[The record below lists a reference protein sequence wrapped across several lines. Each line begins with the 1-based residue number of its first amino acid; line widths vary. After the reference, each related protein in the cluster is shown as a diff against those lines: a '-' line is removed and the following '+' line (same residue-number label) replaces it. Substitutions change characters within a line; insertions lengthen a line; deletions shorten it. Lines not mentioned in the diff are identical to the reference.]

1 MRKRL
6 IPRNWKTFLK
16 VAAVWQPVTDFWTRT
31 TAWPV
36 LGKLTGWIVNRDH
49 YEVTLV
55 PVNRELE
62 ESSTVVPWQLVAEM
76 IRRSSHRVIIPL
88 CMCRLG
94 CRCPTFPMGIGCIF
108 LGEGTRRIDPSIGR
122 PASVEEALAHLEK
135 AVAAGLIPQIGRV
148 DPDPFMLGVPMRE
161 WDCLLTLCFCC
172 PCCCIA
178 MRNIHNWDP
187 DIRGRIRRLE
197 GLRIEVGEDCNGCGK
212 CVRACFTG
220 AIRVTDGKRAVIGE
234 ECKGCG
240 MCAAACPQGAIRV
253 EVSDGDLM
261 KREFFRRIESRA
273 DVR

>member
-88 CMCRLG
+88 CMCRL
-94 CRCPTFPMGIGCIF
+94 
-108 LGEGTRRIDPSIGR
+108 
-122 PASVEEALAHLEK
+122 
-135 AVAAGLIPQIGRV
+135 
-148 DPDPFMLGVPMRE
+148 
-161 WDCLLTLCFCC
+161 
-172 PCCCIA
+172 
-178 MRNIHNWDP
+178 
-187 DIRGRIRRLE
+187 
-197 GLRIEVGEDCNGCGK
+197 
-212 CVRACFTG
+212 
-220 AIRVTDGKRAVIGE
+220 
-234 ECKGCG
+234 
-240 MCAAACPQGAIRV
+240 
-253 EVSDGDLM
+253 
-261 KREFFRRIESRA
+261 
-273 DVR
+273 